1 MNDIADQLIEEFLT
15 ANRKS
20 GGYLHDRITRLAEL
34 SISHNRKLAE
44 AASKVLFTKLV
55 EPLAD
60 SFDPPAVSLYNRA
73 LAQVIQVCR
82 EDTQAAD
89 LDRELNAFGLT
100 SEEALV
106 SRVEKLRTSY
116 QSIKLT
122 DSRLPIKRVIVLSR
136 VTIGADIA
144 VTSLVMERM
153 KREFPSAEL
162 VLVGGAKAIELF
174 RGDSR
179 VHFKE
184 ISYSR
189 SGTTIERLCAWM
201 ELLSCVRSLTAGL
214 DRREYLIVDP
224 DTRLTQLGLLPLER
238 VDADTTHHLQNN
250 QRVGPSL
257 EPYLF
262 FPSREYGSDTSY
274 SLGELT
280 SRWLDD
286 IFAANV
292 RTYPNVNLSV
302 EDIESGRKLVKLVRR
317 DAHPVVA
324 INFGVGGN
332 SKKRIN
338 DDFEAELVTRLIQ
351 NGASI
356 IFDKGAGEDERR
368 RADAVIDRVTQLEYE
383 GRRVRAIEYDEQ
395 RLNIGTSVDEDSE
408 ILVWNGRIGI
418 LAALIGES
426 DLYVGYDSAGQH
438 IAAALGIK
446 CIDVFAGFSS
456 QRFVD
461 RWRPDGRAET
471 RVIAVDAKTTN
482 PVEQILAYIHEML

>member
-1 MNDIADQLIEEFLT
+1 
-15 ANRKS
+15 
-20 GGYLHDRITRLAEL
+20 
-34 SISHNRKLAE
+34 
-44 AASKVLFTKLV
+44 
-55 EPLAD
+55 
-60 SFDPPAVSLYNRA
+60 
-73 LAQVIQVCR
+73 
-82 EDTQAAD
+82 
-89 LDRELNAFGLT
+89 
-100 SEEALV
+100 
-106 SRVEKLRTSY
+106 
-116 QSIKLT
+116 
-122 DSRLPIKRVIVLSR
+122 
-136 VTIGADIA
+136 
-144 VTSLVMERM
+144 VMDRM

-189 SGTTIERLCAWM
+189 SGTTVERLSAWIK
-201 ELLSCVRSLTAGL
+201 LLSCVRSLTAGL

-262 FPSREYGSDTSY
+262 FPSREYESDTSY

-317 DAHPVVA
+317 DARPIVA

-368 RADAVIDRVTQLEYE
+368 RADAVIDRVTQIEYE

-456 QRFVD
+456 LRFVS

-482 PVEQILAYIHEML
+482 PVEQILAYIREML

>member
-20 GGYLHDRITRLAEL
+20 GAYLHDRITRLAEL

-189 SGTTIERLCAWM
+189 SGTTIERLSAWI

-214 DRREYLIVDP
+214 DCREYLTVDP
-224 DTRLTQLGLLPLER
+224 DTR
-238 VDADTTHHLQNN
+238 
-250 QRVGPSL
+250 
-257 EPYLF
+257 
-262 FPSREYGSDTSY
+262 
-274 SLGELT
+274 
-280 SRWLDD
+280 
-286 IFAANV
+286 
-292 RTYPNVNLSV
+292 
-302 EDIESGRKLVKLVRR
+302 
-317 DAHPVVA
+317 
-324 INFGVGGN
+324 
-332 SKKRIN
+332 
-338 DDFEAELVTRLIQ
+338 
-351 NGASI
+351 
-356 IFDKGAGEDERR
+356 
-368 RADAVIDRVTQLEYE
+368 
-383 GRRVRAIEYDEQ
+383 
-395 RLNIGTSVDEDSE
+395 
-408 ILVWNGRIGI
+408 
-418 LAALIGES
+418 
-426 DLYVGYDSAGQH
+426 
-438 IAAALGIK
+438 
-446 CIDVFAGFSS
+446 
-456 QRFVD
+456 
-461 RWRPDGRAET
+461 
-471 RVIAVDAKTTN
+471 
-482 PVEQILAYIHEML
+482 